1 MFVQEAA
8 NCGLRVQILV
18 KNVYLYHVIDESLKN
33 LIIATPVIG
42 VLVFFLK
49 YFMTEAKEERKKR
62 EDNAIKDTKVLEG
75 LAGHIDTSNRKHDDT
90 NRKIDSIIKKLDK

>member
-1 MFVQEAA
+1 M
-8 NCGLRVQILV
+8 
-18 KNVYLYHVIDESLKN
+18 IDESLKN

-62 EDNAIKDTKVLEG
+62 EENAIKDTKVLEG
-75 LAGHIDTSNRKHDDT
+75 LAGHIDTSNKKHDDT
-90 NRKIDSIIKKLDK
+90 NRKIDSIIKKLDR